1 MNTLLLELVAIV
13 SMAIAIKTLQTQ
25 KQTEPV
31 MIAVRTDE
39 TLINERNVRKIN

>member
-1 MNTLLLELVAIV
+1 MNILMLELVAIV

-25 KQTEPV
+25 KQTETII
-31 MIAVRTDE
+31 IAVRTNE